1 MVLVLHRTY
10 FLEGTQGTLEWNG
23 NLICYTI
30 ELPWLQNQ
38 KRVSCVPEGEYIL
51 QQRFSKKYGWHL
63 HLVNV
68 PGRDF
73 ILIHP
78 ANNAKKELLGC
89 IAPVTKHTGIG
100 KGILSRRAFSKVKN
114 LVNPILDENEVVKI
128 VITTKT
134 KRS

>member
-10 FLEGTQGTLEWNG
+10 FPEGTQGILEWNG
-23 NLICYTI
+23 DLICYTI
-30 ELPWLQNQ
+30 ELPWLDNRKQI
-38 KRVSCVPEGEYIL
+38 SCVPEGEYIL
-51 QQRFSKKYGWHL
+51 QKRFSKKFGWHL

-68 PGRDF
+68 PGRDY

-100 KGILSRRAFSKVKN
+100 KGNYSRKAFSKVKD
-114 LVNPILDENEVVKI
+114 LVYPVLSDNQVVKI
-128 VITTKT
+128 LITTK
-134 KRS
+134 S